1 MTTATTKAASN
12 GSTDKPAERLSGIAR
27 IREADIWR
35 IASVMHDA
43 ASEADHLCRAIYDAI
58 YDAYQPSG
66 HSTAA
71 ELAASKDIRD
81 QADEAY
87 RCLQLAASYLQDLTR
102 TEESPF

>member
-1 MTTATTKAASN
+1 MTTATDKTASN
-12 GSTDKPAERLSGIAR
+12 GSTDKPAERLTGTAR

-35 IASVMHDA
+35 IASVMEDA
-43 ASEADHLCRAIYDAI
+43 ATEADRLCRAIYNAI
-58 YDAYQPSG
+58 SKAYQPSG
-66 HSTAA
+66 HSTAT